1 MHDRIVIDSWVQT
14 IYKNCN
20 LMLFQNTLAGFL
32 TSYPKLFDA
41 PDFCLMHKA
50 LECLG
55 TAGQIV
61 VHETY
66 QSGLMT

>member
-1 MHDRIVIDSWVQT
+1 
-14 IYKNCN
+14 
-20 LMLFQNTLAGFL
+20 MLLQNTLAGLL

-41 PDFCLMHKA
+41 PDFSLMHKA

-55 TAGQIV
+55 AASQMV

>member
-1 MHDRIVIDSWVQT
+1 
-14 IYKNCN
+14 
-20 LMLFQNTLAGFL
+20 MLFQNTLAGLL
-32 TSYPKLFDA
+32 TSCPKLFDA

-55 TAGQIV
+55 TAGQMV